1 MYKIGYLPLSAVSEK
16 EYEIGLEQVF
26 ENVQTLDHSFINFEE
41 IGQLDA
47 LVIQDDENHFVED
60 VCELV
65 VYLRNNAKTLIW
77 LASEQVPKI
86 NRKIYSKLGI
96 DGFACKESEPDELA
110 SLLLNG
116 LKRLNINPKNK
127 RQESGIEL
135 DSNNLNV
142 VVNGQAIWLTKSEF
156 LLTEL
161 LYKNMNNV
169 VTYEEI
175 KQHIWADSV
184 GNQQYRITN
193 LVFLL
198 RQKMKASPVD
208 VITVRSK
215 GYMLTT

>member
-1 MYKIGYLPLSAVSEK
+1 MYKIGYLPLSTATEK
-16 EYEIGLEQVF
+16 EYATGLEQVF
-26 ENVQTLDHSFINFEE
+26 EDVKTLEQSRMNFEE
-41 IGQLDA
+41 ISQLDA
-47 LVIQDDENHFVED
+47 IVIQDDENHFVED
-60 VCELV
+60 VCELL
-65 VYLRNNAKTLIW
+65 VYLRNNARTLIW
-77 LASEQVPKI
+77 IVSEQLPKI

-116 LKRLNINPKNK
+116 LKRMNAKPKSK
-127 RQESGIEL
+127 KQESGVAL
-135 DSNNLNV
+135 DSNNLNI

-175 KQHIWADSV
+175 RQHLWAESV

-198 RQKMKASPVD
+198 RQKMRVSPID
-208 VITVRSK
+208 VMTVRSK
-215 GYMLTT
+215 GYMLTI